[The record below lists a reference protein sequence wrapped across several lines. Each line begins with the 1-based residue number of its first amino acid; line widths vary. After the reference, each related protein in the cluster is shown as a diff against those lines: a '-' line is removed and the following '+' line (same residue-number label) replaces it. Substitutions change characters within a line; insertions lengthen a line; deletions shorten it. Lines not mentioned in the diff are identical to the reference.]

1 MKVKYTKFQIALEIV
16 GLLLVVGMIA
26 VVCIYWNQIP
36 QKIPGHYNA
45 MGEVDRWGSKSEIII
60 SPIVSSLLYILLTV
74 LSFFPK
80 TWNVGVKITEL
91 NREAVYCCT
100 RNILSLIKVEL
111 VGMFFYT
118 TYYTAT
124 AQSLPAYFIPVF
136 LFVVFGTVIY
146 YVIRILQIGKKKSLS

>member
-1 MKVKYTKFQIALEIV
+1 MKVKYTKFQVVLEIV
-16 GLLLVVGMIA
+16 GLLLIIGMIA
-26 VVCIYWNQIP
+26 FIYIYWNQLP
-36 QKIPGHYNA
+36 EKIPGHYNA

-60 SPIVSSLLYILLTV
+60 SPIVSSLLYIVLTV

-91 NREAVYCCT
+91 NREEVYCCT
-100 RNILSLIKVEL
+100 RNLLSLIKVEI

-124 AQSLPAYFIPVF
+124 AQSLSAYFIPVL
-136 LFVVFGTVIY
+136 LFVVFGTLIY
-146 YVIRILQIGKKKSLS
+146 FVIRILQIGKKKGY